1 MRRLHDSRGF
11 TLIEML
17 LVVAV
22 VSILAAVSIPLA
34 SSALDKTRCA
44 TDAANERAAKGL
56 ASTLHFLGEIEYFDS
71 TNAEGSETATFYLY
85 DADSGKL
92 VKRTGSMSGPGGM
105 SAYSAYGQSAKHS
118 HTGCYLWIRVFQDGT
133 VGLAWNK
140 TPGGTSAIVWDTN
153 LCGAHILSGT

>member
-56 ASTLHFLGEIEYFDS
+56 ASTLHFWVRSSILTARMPKAQRPRPSIS
-71 TNAEGSETATFYLY
+71 TTQTAESSS
-85 DADSGKL
+85 SGQA
-92 VKRTGSMSGPGGM
+92 V
-105 SAYSAYGQSAKHS
+105 
-118 HTGCYLWIRVFQDGT
+118 
-133 VGLAWNK
+133 
-140 TPGGTSAIVWDTN
+140 
-153 LCGAHILSGT
+153 